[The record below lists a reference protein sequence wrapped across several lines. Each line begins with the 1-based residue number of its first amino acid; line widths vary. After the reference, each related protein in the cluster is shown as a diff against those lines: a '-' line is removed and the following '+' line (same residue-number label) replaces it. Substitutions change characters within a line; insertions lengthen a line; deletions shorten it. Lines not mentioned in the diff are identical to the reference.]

1 MIPGDFIV
9 GNHQDM
15 PGMTG
20 RPFLEITANSATHST
35 YPVPLPYMVFFTALL
50 YVARSVGLLII
61 YSVLY
66 YFVKLL
72 T

>member
-1 MIPGDFIV
+1 
-9 GNHQDM
+9 
-15 PGMTG
+15 
-20 RPFLEITANSATHST
+20 
-35 YPVPLPYMVFFTALL
+35 MVFFTALL
-50 YVARSVGLLII
+50 YVACSVGLLII